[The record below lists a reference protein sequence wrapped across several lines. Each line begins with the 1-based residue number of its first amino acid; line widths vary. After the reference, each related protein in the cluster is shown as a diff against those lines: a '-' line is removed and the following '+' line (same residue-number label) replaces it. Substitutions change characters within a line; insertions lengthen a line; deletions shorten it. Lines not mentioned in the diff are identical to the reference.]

1 MISQYLASIEG
12 IEIVGLALLLLSFVS
27 WLAIAVWA
35 ARADGAYVT
44 TMERL
49 PLESADDTPEHLD
62 EAER

>member
-1 MISQYLASIEG
+1 MISQYLASVEG
-12 IEIVGLALLLLSFVS
+12 IQIDGLALLLLSFAS
-27 WLAIAVWA
+27 CLAIAVWA
-35 ARADGAYVT
+35 ARADGAYVN